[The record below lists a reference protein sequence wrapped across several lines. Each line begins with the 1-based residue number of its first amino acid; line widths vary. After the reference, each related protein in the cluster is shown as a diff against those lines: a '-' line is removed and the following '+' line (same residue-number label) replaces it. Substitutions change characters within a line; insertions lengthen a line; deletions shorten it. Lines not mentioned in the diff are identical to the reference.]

1 MVFERNKKIFLMRLK
16 ILFVSLFISCLG
28 FAQYTRFRS
37 AFNLDNFPEVYGGK
51 SEWKRFLHD
60 HLVYPREELKEKK
73 EGAVLIDFIVTKDG
87 KGINPKI
94 VKSVTPAIDK
104 EALRLLSLIEW
115 FPSNQDGNPVNVN
128 YSVEINFSVSKYKK
142 WVKERGYDK
151 ALFTDIPGDT
161 SLAVY
166 ETADKGA
173 SFFNPEKT
181 FPEFISSNL
190 EYPEIAKR
198 QGLEGNIVMSFII
211 EPDGMISNIRI
222 KNNGIGGGCSE
233 EAIRVMGMTKWKPAV
248 KDNKYVRFRM
258 NYTMTFSLKNSFKD
272 NSSGT
277 QRPFGQ

>member
-1 MVFERNKKIFLMRLK
+1 MRLK
-16 ILFVSLFISCLG
+16 ILFVVLFTSFMVFG
-28 FAQYTRFRS
+28 QHA
-37 AFNLDNFPEVYGGK
+37 VYGGK
-51 SEWKRFLHD
+51 TEWKRFLHD
-60 HLVYPREELKEKK
+60 HLIYPVQDLKEKTEGTVHITFEVTK
-73 EGAVLIDFIVTKDG
+73 EGKGMNAKIVESVTKD
-87 KGINPKI
+87 
-94 VKSVTPAIDK
+94 IDK

-115 FPSNQDGNPVNVN
+115 FPPNPEVVIGNAKQ
-128 YSVEINFSVSKYKK
+128 SVEINFSVSKYKK

-151 ALFTDIPGDT
+151 ALFTDISGDT

-173 SFFNPEKT
+173 SFFNEEKT
-181 FPEFISSNL
+181 FPEFIYSNL

-211 EPDGMISNIRI
+211 EPDGMVSNIRI
-222 KNNGIGGGCSE
+222 KNGGIGGGCNE
-233 EAIRVMGMTKWKPAV
+233 EAIRVMGMTKWKPAL